1 MTSPVTMRYS
11 PPPEH
16 LGERISSLYYLRQDC
31 VDYEE
36 LERADRPQFRI
47 MLSGDG
53 HYFFED
59 GHSDPAWPINIL
71 GPTSSRVRGAGK
83 GPVELIGAG
92 LLPPAWVK
100 LVGSAAESLVDRAV
114 DARSIFGDRATALR
128 NAIAAESDIDRRFA
142 LLADF
147 IDEATAMDDDASY
160 WFTRIVDEWLIAA
173 SDPQVDVL
181 VDRCDLSMRQIERL
195 CKRYYGLPPKTLARK
210 YRALRAAAALAR
222 GDDLDEVGLGD
233 SFYDQSH
240 LIREIKRFAG
250 LTPQQIR
257 KREATLLSHV
267 STGRKSL
274 EGKVSPLISDA

>member
-16 LGERISSLYYLRQDC
+16 LAERISSFYYLNQDC
-31 VDYEE
+31 EEYDE

-47 MLSGDG
+47 MLSGHGHYYFDDG
-53 HYFFED
+53 HR
-59 GHSDPAWPINIL
+59 DPAWPVTLL

-100 LVGSAAESLVDRAV
+100 LTGSAAESMVDCAI
-114 DARSIFGDRATALR
+114 DASTLFGDCVFALR
-128 NAIAAESDIDRRFA
+128 DTVAAEPDIEKRFA
-142 LLADF
+142 LLSDF
-147 IDEATAMDDDASY
+147 IEGITAGEDASSY
-160 WFTRIVDEWLIAA
+160 WFTRIVDEWLMSAH
-173 SDPQVDVL
+173 DPQL
-181 VDRCDLSMRQIERL
+181 ETLTESCDLSVRQIERL
-195 CKRYYGLPPKTLARK
+195 CKRHYGLPPKTLARK

-222 GDDLDEVGLGD
+222 GDDLDAVGLGD
-233 SFYDQSH
+233 TFYDQSH

-257 KREATLLSHV
+257 KQETNLLRHV
-267 STGRKSL
+267 SHGRKSL